1 MFEYL
6 SIDWG
11 LKRSGLAFGNPNLVL
26 AYQQELMTKDIWQVL
41 DLEILKRKTKVLVVG
56 VPTNFFGQKTQTS
69 YLILDFI
76 DELKIKYSELKIEAM
91 EEKGSTRLS
100 KKMLKT
106 DKHDINHQSAVNI
119 LNWYFEKINYGTR

>member
-1 MFEYL
+1 
-6 SIDWG
+6 
-11 LKRSGLAFGNPNLVL
+11 
-26 AYQQELMTKDIWQVL
+26 
-41 DLEILKRKTKVLVVG
+41 
-56 VPTNFFGQKTQTS
+56 
-69 YLILDFI
+69 LDFI